1 MICASKDGITHR
13 TSEGDLR
20 EDIEKFPGAQVV
32 LSFGFGAAEK
42 GKTTTSRGKAV
53 DQQLGDL
60 EEILDS
66 IGT

>member
-1 MICASKDGITHR
+1 MRGYVK
-13 TSEGDLR
+13 E
-20 EDIEKFPGAQVV
+20 FPGAQVV